1 MACQIDKLV
10 HTPIESLEQN
20 IDIQKAAEFMSRR
33 DIGSVVV
40 TEAGNVVGL
49 FTEKDLIRRVVGAG
63 RSPREVTLGEVCSR
77 NLIAINDDAS
87 CETAIKTMRT
97 NHCRRLLLYRGETFL
112 GIVTLQSVAQELA
125 DHRSRKNTVVNFVG
139 GVTVVAALCLIALW
153 LYQLPDMARIAMQV
167 MK

>member
-1 MACQIDKLV
+1 VACQIDKLV

-20 IDIQKAAEFMSRR
+20 VDIQQAAEFMARR

-40 TEAGNVVGL
+40 TEDGRVVGL

-63 RSPREVTLGEVCSR
+63 RNPAEVTLGEVCSR
-77 NLIAINDDAS
+77 NLISINDDAS
-87 CETAIKTMRT
+87 CENAIKSMRA
-97 NHCRRLLLYRGETFL
+97 NRCRRLLLYRGERFL

-125 DHRSRKNTVVNFVG
+125 GHRTRNNMVVNLVG
-139 GVTVVAALCLIALW
+139 GATLVAALCLIALW
-153 LYQLPDMARIAMQV
+153 IYQLPDMARIAMQV